1 MIRENWRALAFWR
14 WWWRERV
21 RGDVKLALA
30 LVLLPALLVG
40 GYFAASGLTA
50 ANAADTGS
58 SYVLETTVQKIVTV
72 REHGRVVVK
81 RVPVVVR
88 RSIVKNHTSY
98 DTVVDT
104 KVVTTAG
111 GTRYVT
117 RKVLHYV
124 PVVHQRVVKV
134 KGKTTTITETRLV
147 PTVKTQ
153 TLTNVVT
160 NQQTVTN
167 QNTVVVNHSDTVVQP
182 VTNVVTKTETQT
194 LPPDT
199 VTVTK
204 TQTETQTETDMQTVT
219 QTVTQT
225 ETVTEPAVTVT
236 VTNPSGP

>member
-1 MIRENWRALAFWR
+1 MIRENWRAPAFWR

-50 ANAADTGS
+50 ASAADTGS

-104 KVVTTAG
+104 KVVTTPG

-124 PVVHQRVVKV
+124 PVVHQRVVKI

-182 VTNVVTKTETQT
+182 VTTVVTRTETQ
-194 LPPDT
+194 PADT

-204 TQTETQTETDMQTVT
+204 TQTQTETDVQTVT
-219 QTVTQT
+219 ETVTST

-236 VTNPSGP
+236 VTTPSGP